1 LRVAVTAPPPR
12 WPAPSVDGAPGDGL
26 AILVNAN
33 AKRGGRR
40 VAVQIA
46 RVLPG
51 AGVRL
56 TKSTQEIDAWL
67 QILPTPRALL
77 AAGGDGT
84 AMALVNALA
93 RITPVGE
100 PLPTIGVLPLGT
112 GNGWAHALG
121 APKLHRCLELLAR
134 APAVVPTRRCSL
146 VEVEGTL
153 AHFAGTGWDAMILE
167 DYKRQL
173 EGSRGPG
180 RRFSKSVYGYVSAA
194 LLRTAPKVAF
204 FGNPRVVVEN
214 LGDDVFTLDDDGRPR
229 RVPGQPHGMVL
240 YDGSYGTASVGTC
253 PEFGYRFRAFP
264 FAERM
269 PGFMNVRIYNRG
281 AFGAVKS
288 IPQLWRGA
296 HPLGGMHDWFATN
309 VRMTFSRPVALQIG
323 GDAHG
328 LRRTIEYRA
337 SDRCVA
343 MLDWRRLLA
352 LCGGPLSL
360 ATPSS
365 RSLQGEPRFSG

>member
-1 LRVAVTAPPPR
+1 VTPARQAIASR
-12 WPAPSVDGAPGDGL
+12 WPAPSAEGAPGSGL

-46 RVLPG
+46 RTLPG

-56 TKSTQEIDAWL
+56 TKATQEIDAWL
-67 QILPTPRALL
+67 RMLPPPRAVL

-84 AMALVNALA
+84 AVALLNALA
-93 RITPVGE
+93 RVTPDGE
-100 PLPTIGVLPLGT
+100 RLPTVGVLPLGT

-121 APKLHRCLELLAR
+121 APKLHMCLDLLGR
-134 APAVVPTRRCSL
+134 TWGRLPTRRCSL

-153 AHFAGTGWDAMILE
+153 AHFAGSGWDAMILN
-167 DYKRQL
+167 DYKHQL
-173 EGSRGPG
+173 ETSRVPL

-194 LLRTAPKVAF
+194 LLRTAPKVAA

-214 LGDDVFTLDDDGRPR
+214 LGAEAYSLGEGGALQPIAGDPRGR
-229 RVPGQPHGMVL
+229 VL
-240 YDGSYGTASVGTC
+240 YEGPAGVASVGTC

-269 PGFMNVRIYNRG
+269 PGFINVRVYNRG
-281 AFGAVKS
+281 ALGAVQS
-288 IPQLWRGA
+288 IPMLWRGA
-296 HPLGGMHDWFATN
+296 HPLRGMHDWFATH

-328 LRRTIEYRA
+328 MRQSIEYRA
-337 SDRCVA
+337 ASRGA
-343 MLDWRRLLA
+343 QLLDWRRLLCLNSEA
-352 LCGGPLSL
+352 S
-360 ATPSS
+360 ADD
-365 RSLQGEPRFSG
+365 R